1 MSQEKQFNE
10 KLKLLNED
18 FVDFVSSAFQEN
30 PFYDFTPSVTDY
42 IKHVKELDVCYSD
55 KPVERKIIV
64 AKRKVTTPAVKS
76 VQKSKETSKP
86 IVPEPKKLS
95 NGLVEPTGQFDF
107 APKVQ
112 MPAIP
117 SAAATT
123 NTPVFSAPKS
133 IDQPTPPSQ
142 SRKRRQEPLDYDD
155 MRNKSSDDY
164 GKAEKHIDTPRPP
177 PATNNSLFS
186 GLNKSGET
194 LNFNPGN
201 VVKESEPAKTTPSND
216 FLFGG
221 LNKTGGT
228 PSFNFGNKESEAS
241 QPAASSNPLFGGL
254 AKSGGTFN
262 FTSGKPEKESES
274 PQTIQS
280 NNSLFGSSGKP
291 GATLSFNFGNKDSEP
306 SKTTPTSN
314 SLFGAL
320 VKPSG
325 TFTFNS
331 GKSDK
336 ESESPQTLPSSTTLF
351 SGLVKPG
358 GLFNFKAPETSTPTS
373 TATNGESN
381 NKDNGEEGD
390 AEDAPPPKIEIIKH
404 EEPGAVF
411 STKCSLFNFVNN
423 EYKKVGIGFL
433 HIKKSDS
440 GTQLLIRAATA
451 LGTVWINTYI
461 NSSFKAE
468 KKNKDKIQFSY
479 PSTEGAKT
487 SLVRVV
493 DVDDAV
499 AYLTGVKKP

>member
-1 MSQEKQFNE
+1 MSQEKQFKE

-123 NTPVFSAPKS
+123 NTPAFSAPKS

-142 SRKRRQEPLDYDD
+142 GRKRRQEPLDYDD

-186 GLNKSGET
+186 GLNKTGET

-201 VVKESEPAKTTPSND
+201 VVKESE
-216 FLFGG
+216 
-221 LNKTGGT
+221 
-228 PSFNFGNKESEAS
+228 
-241 QPAASSNPLFGGL
+241 
-254 AKSGGTFN
+254 
-262 FTSGKPEKESES
+262 S
-274 PQTIQS
+274 PQS
-280 NNSLFGSSGKP
+280 NNSLFGSSAKP
-291 GATLSFNFGNKDSEP
+291 AATPTFNFGNKDSEP

-320 VKPSG
+320 VKPGG

-336 ESESPQTLPSSTTLF
+336 ETESPQTLPSNTSLF
-351 SGLVKPG
+351 GGLVKPG

-381 NKDNGEEGD
+381 NKDNGEDGD
-390 AEDAPPPKIEIIKH
+390 AEDAPPPKIEIVKH

-433 HIKKSDS
+433 HIKKTDS

-468 KKNKDKIQFSY
+468 KKGKDKIQFSY
-479 PSTEGAKT
+479 PSAEGAKT
-487 SLVRVV
+487 SFVRVV